1 MPTFADRLLQFLR
14 AFPLPTDLPAS
25 VAALSPFREPAV
37 YDLLSQFA
45 HKFYADNRPRVA
57 VLGINPGRLGMG
69 RTGVAFTDPGAL
81 AAFCG
86 IAHGLPKQRPEISSQ
101 FVYQVVAALGG
112 PAAFYQHFYLG
123 SVYPL
128 VLLRNGLN
136 YNYNYYDAP
145 ALTRAL
151 WPDMQRSLRQ
161 QVEGL
166 GLRPDVAISLGKRNG
181 LFFNRLNDELGL
193 FKKIIVL
200 DHPRYLMQYH
210 RRNLAA
216 HVARYVEA
224 LGECLAPEGPGAEN
238 H

>member
-1 MPTFADRLLQFLR
+1 MPTFADRLLHFLR
-14 AFPLPTDLPAS
+14 TFPLPTAALPGG
-25 VAALSPFREPAV
+25 VEALSPFREPAV
-37 YDLLSQFA
+37 SDLLGRFA
-45 HKFYADNRPRVA
+45 HKFYADHRPRVA

-81 AAFCG
+81 AEFCG
-86 IAHGLPKQRPEISSQ
+86 IAHGLPKQRPEISAQ
-101 FVYQVVAALGG
+101 FVYQVVGALGG

-128 VLLRNGLN
+128 VLLRKGL
-136 YNYNYYDAP
+136 NYNYYDAP

-151 WPDMQRSLRQ
+151 WPDMQLSLRQ
-161 QVEGL
+161 QVQEL
-166 GLRPDVAISLGKRNG
+166 GLRPDVAVSLGKRNG

-210 RRNLAA
+210 RRDLDAS
-216 HVARYVEA
+216 VARYVEA
-224 LGECLAPEGPGAEN
+224 LGSLL
-238 H
+238 

>member
-1 MPTFADRLLQFLR
+1 MSTFADRLLHFLHT
-14 AFPLPTDLPAS
+14 FPLPGALPAG
-25 VAALSPFREPAV
+25 VEALSPFREPAV

-81 AAFCG
+81 AEFCG
-86 IAHGLPKQRPEISSQ
+86 IAHGLPRQRPEISAQ

-136 YNYNYYDAP
+136 YNYYDAP
-145 ALTRAL
+145 ALTKSL
-151 WPDMQRSLRQ
+151 WPYMQRSLRQ
-161 QVEGL
+161 QVTDL
-166 GLRPDVAISLGKRNG
+166 GLRTDVAVSLGKRNG
-181 LFFNRLNDELGL
+181 IFFNRLNDELGL

-210 RRNLAA
+210 RRDLAA
-216 HVARYVEA
+216 NVAKYVEA
-224 LGECLAPEGPGAEN
+224 LGECLSPANP
-238 H
+238 

>member
-1 MPTFADRLLQFLR
+1 MPTFADRLLRFLTT
-14 AFPLPTDLPAS
+14 FPLPGALPGG
-25 VAALSPFREPAV
+25 VEALSPFREPAV
-37 YDLLSQFA
+37 QDLLGQFA

-81 AAFCG
+81 AEFCG
-86 IAHGLPKQRPEISSQ
+86 IAHGLPRQRPEISTQ

-136 YNYNYYDAP
+136 YNYYDAP
-145 ALTRAL
+145 NLTKAL

-161 QVEGL
+161 QVNEL
-166 GLRPDVAISLGKRNG
+166 GLRADVAISLGKRNG
-181 LFFNRLNDELGL
+181 LFFNKLNDELGL

-210 RRNLAA
+210 RRELAA
-216 HVARYVEA
+216 NVARYVEA
-224 LGECLAPEGPGAEN
+224 LGECLVD
-238 H
+238 